1 MTDLMPIRD
10 AQLKILSE
18 IDGVKTESCNVE
30 AAYGRFLA
38 KDISSPLRLPPFA
51 NSSMDG
57 FAVHSAEL
65 ANASPEGPVTL
76 PVIMDIPAGSSQE
89 PNLPPGQ
96 AARIFTGAPIPSG
109 ADAVIPVE
117 DTDQYS
123 SLRAEALPDAVACYT
138 SVSPGDN
145 CRPAGEDVELGQVV
159 LSKGREL
166 QPQDVGLLVSLGIRQ
181 VVVAKRARIALFSSG
196 DELLTPGEPLTA
208 GKIYDSNHYVLKG
221 LLESAGAE
229 VLHLGIARDNPQ
241 SVIATL
247 DKALENPPDLI
258 ISSAGVSVGVFDYVQ
273 QVITQQGNLSFW
285 RVNMRPG
292 KPVAFGHYKGIPF
305 LGVPGNPVSAYIGC
319 LVFALPFIRKLH
331 GQPPF
336 AQKTI
341 KAVLTEALKST
352 DGRESFYR
360 GILHT
365 ENGINK
371 ASLAGHQGSGNLF
384 SLVQANALLIVPAGV
399 KMIPAGAEVTAWSLD
414 SGLELFE

>member
-1 MTDLMPIRD
+1 MTDLLPIRE
-10 AQLKILSE
+10 AQTRILSVIKE
-18 IDGVKTESCNVE
+18 IKTEFCAPE
-30 AAYGRFLA
+30 EAYGRILA
-38 KDISSPLRLPPFA
+38 EDIRSPLRLPPFA

-57 FAVHSAEL
+57 FAVRSDEL
-65 ANASPEGPVTL
+65 SGASPTHPVRL
-76 PVIMDIPAGSSQE
+76 PVVLDIPAGSSQE
-89 PNLPPGQ
+89 YTLPPGK
-96 AARIFTGAPIPSG
+96 AARIFTGAPLPLG

-117 DTDQYS
+117 DTDQFS
-123 SLRAEALPDAVACYT
+123 SLRDEALPVTVACFAP
-138 SVSPGDN
+138 VKPGEN
-145 CRPAGEDVELGQVV
+145 CRPAGEDVELGQMV
-159 LSKGREL
+159 LTQSRTL

-181 VVVAKRARIALFSSG
+181 VQVARQARIALFSSG
-196 DELLTPGEPLTA
+196 DELLTPGEPLSP
-208 GKIYDSNHYVLKG
+208 GKIYDANHYVLKG

-229 VLHLGIARDNPQ
+229 VVHLGIARDNPQ

-292 KPVAFGHYKGIPF
+292 KPVAFGDYKGIPF

-319 LVFALPFIRKLH
+319 LVFALPFIRRLH
-331 GQPPF
+331 GLPPF

-341 KAVLTEALKST
+341 RAVLTEPLKSS

-360 GILHT
+360 GMLKKEDGLFT
-365 ENGINK
+365 

-384 SLVQANALLIVPAGV
+384 SLVRANALLIVPAGV
-399 KMIPAGAEVTAWSLD
+399 KLITAGDEVDAWPLE
-414 SGLELFE
+414 SGLEI

>member
-1 MTDLMPIRD
+1 MTDLMPIRE
-10 AQLKILSE
+10 AQLSILSV
-18 IDGVKTESCNVE
+18 IKGIKTESCVPE
-30 AAYGRFLA
+30 EAYGRVLEEE
-38 KDISSPLRLPPFA
+38 IRSPLRLPPFA

-57 FAVHSAEL
+57 FAVHSDEL
-65 ANASPEGPVTL
+65 AGALPTSAVRL
-76 PVIMDIPAGSSQE
+76 PVVMDIPAGFSQE
-89 PNLPPGQ
+89 YTLPPGN
-96 AARIFTGAPIPSG
+96 AARILTGAPLPHG

-117 DTDQYS
+117 DTDQFS
-123 SLRAEALPDAVACYT
+123 SLREEALPETVACFA
-138 SVSPGDN
+138 SVKPGAN

-159 LSKGREL
+159 LSRGRVL
-166 QPQDVGLLVSLGIRQ
+166 QPQDIGLLVSLGIRQ
-181 VVVAKRARIALFSSG
+181 VQVVKKAGIALFSSG
-196 DELLTPGEPLTA
+196 DELLTPDQPLTP
-208 GKIYDSNHYVLKG
+208 GKIYDANHYVLKG

-241 SVIATL
+241 SVIETL

-273 QVITQQGNLSFW
+273 QVIAQQGNLSFW

-292 KPVAFGHYKGIPF
+292 KPVAFGDYKGIPF

-331 GQPPF
+331 GQPLF

-341 KAVLTEALKST
+341 KAVLTEPLKSQ

-360 GILHT
+360 GILET
-365 ENGINK
+365 ENGVIK

-384 SLVQANALLIVPAGV
+384 SLVHANALLIVPAGV
-399 KMIPAGAEVTAWSLD
+399 KLIPAGEIVTVWLLETGLD
-414 SGLELFE
+414 I